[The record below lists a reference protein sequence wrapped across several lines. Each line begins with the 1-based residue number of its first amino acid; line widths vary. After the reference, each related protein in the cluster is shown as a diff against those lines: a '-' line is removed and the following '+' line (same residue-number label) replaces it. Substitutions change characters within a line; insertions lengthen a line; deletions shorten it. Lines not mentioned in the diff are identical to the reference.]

1 MTKTAVRMTGVWPF
15 FTRPLK
21 LAKAM
26 KALSRESGERSQGE
40 ARSAKAISTRPDL
53 SRWSGFAWRTR
64 LRGGSPHA
72 V

>member
-21 LAKAM
+21 LPKAM

-40 ARSAKAISTRPDL
+40 AKSAKAVSK
-53 SRWSGFAWRTR
+53 SG
-64 LRGGSPHA
+64 SI
-72 V
+72 